1 MKQLINPPL
10 NLVLTLLGLGLLALT
25 VWNVLN
31 IKLMSEDTQSADA
44 YSKIE
49 IPSAETL
56 AAPPLRQYTAMLD
69 APLFWEGREKFI
81 PPKIV
86 KKEVKKEELSLTD
99 KKLPEGRLIGIVDTG
114 ESMMVVFKDEKNS
127 HYLRLNDKWGSW
139 KVTGIGHDAIELALG
154 GETQRL
160 ELISDYTAPAAN
172 KNQLAQQRK
181 NQNTSRNN
189 GRNRLAELRRPN
201 LPNNVKN
208 LPHLASTQKQA
219 PPTAIPAEM
228 TIKEALA
235 ARQRLMAARWK
246 KK

>member
-10 NLVLTLLGLGLLALT
+10 NLLFTLIGSGLLTLG
-25 VWNVLN
+25 VWNVID
-31 IKLMSEDTQSADA
+31 IKLMSEGNQVDSA
-44 YSKIE
+44 YKKIE
-49 IPSAETL
+49 IPSAEAL
-56 AAPPLRQYTAMLD
+56 AAPPLRQYTAMLN
-69 APLFWEGREKFI
+69 APLFWEGRQKFA
-81 PPKIV
+81 PPKPEA
-86 KKEVKKEELSLTD
+86 KKELKQKISLAD
-99 KKLPEGRLIGIVDTG
+99 QKLPEGRLIGIVDTG
-114 ESMMVVFKDEKNS
+114 ESMMVVFKDAENS

-172 KNQLAQQRK
+172 KNKLAQKRQR
-181 NQNTSRNN
+181 QRQVNTRRN
-189 GRNRLAELRRPN
+189 GLAESRRPN
-201 LPNNVKN
+201 LPANVRN
-208 LPHLASTQKQA
+208 LPHLASTQKLA
-219 PPTAIPAEM
+219 PPTALPAEM